1 MNSVE
6 DDEGQDRP
14 VREIA
19 LDEDLLQGMRVDVNE
34 QFDRSVEIKDIRT
47 VAETVEM
54 KVIVCKQG
62 LRDIFSE
69 FHKENDLKKKTLENL
84 LTVRDAR
91 QLAGEIFIMVSDLG
105 VEVVEDED
113 LIKMRLQLQ
122 ADAAEQENKM
132 IELEKEMIEEENRA
146 SIRENKLFYLTADIN
161 LRKQLCNEMEA
172 ESRRMENEKTEVM
185 SVFRSYDMNGV

>member
-172 ESRRMENEKTEVM
+172 ESRRMENEKP
-185 SVFRSYDMNGV
+185 RS